1 MTTEIRETLRDKKV
15 RAGHL
20 GGRPRSLTFDEMVLR
35 GLVKP
40 LEADYKNR
48 NEGGP
53 QLNTFG
59 GKSTFNISNNLRS
72 LKRLAR
78 QQMRRG

>member
-1 MTTEIRETLRDKKV
+1 MTTEVFETLHYKKV
-15 RAGHL
+15 RAGRL
-20 GGRPRSLTFDEMVLR
+20 GGRPRSLPFDEMVLR

-59 GKSTFNISNNLRS
+59 GKATFNISNNLGS

>member
-1 MTTEIRETLRDKKV
+1 
-15 RAGHL
+15 
-20 GGRPRSLTFDEMVLR
+20 MVLR

-40 LEADYKNR
+40 LGADYKNR

-59 GKSTFNISNNLRS
+59 GKATFNISNNLRS